1 MADEA
6 MPLCGLIRTLNR
18 FEGTSNS
25 MGGVDENG
33 RRMER
38 ELRKVVLKGKINIKS
53 KQYLDF
59 CLLISR
65 LLCIFAAKM
74 YSYEN
79 NIRCKPALFVF
90 H

>member
-38 ELRKVVLKGKINIKS
+38 ELRKVVLKS
-53 KQYLDF
+53 
-59 CLLISR
+59 
-65 LLCIFAAKM
+65 
-74 YSYEN
+74 
-79 NIRCKPALFVF
+79 
-90 H
+90 